1 MSNLL
6 RFFTTPRSLLNVSVV
21 LFSLLFAVDVFASGA
36 ATTYDF
42 TAAQTALPTDLT
54 TMISNAKTL
63 LGLGAGAAV
72 GLAILRGA
80 MFFVTGLCRSIISAA
95 S

>member
-1 MSNLL
+1 MSNIL
-6 RFFTTPRSLLNVSVV
+6 RLFATPRALLNMSVV
-21 LFSLLFAVDVFASGA
+21 LLSLLFAVDVFATPAPS
-36 ATTYDF
+36 TYDF
-42 TAAQTALPTDLT
+42 TTTQSALPTDLT